1 MDKQTATTLAGSQ
14 SELARIL
21 GITRAA
27 VFHWKTIPKL
37 RIYQLKELRP
47 DWFNDSST
55 SNTSTTKR
63 LTHIEGDSRE
73 NRDDQRDSSVN
84 GKEATLPR

>member
-47 DWFNDSST
+47 EWFKWHKKQLLDAYKTAHLHPTN
-55 SNTSTTKR
+55 
-63 LTHIEGDSRE
+63 
-73 NRDDQRDSSVN
+73 
-84 GKEATLPR
+84 

>member
-27 VFHWKTIPKL
+27 VFLWKNIPKL

-47 DWFNDSST
+47 EWF
-55 SNTSTTKR
+55 K
-63 LTHIEGDSRE
+63 
-73 NRDDQRDSSVN
+73 
-84 GKEATLPR
+84 